1 MLISDNAST
10 DGTKNLVE
18 GQQAAGVSLTYFRN
32 DTNLGADRN
41 FVQCFQRAR
50 GKYLQLLGDDDVL
63 LEGALERILGVLR
76 SHEAGVVHLKGY
88 GFRDDYRKEH
98 PRRPGSGEVLVYRD
112 PREFAAK
119 VNINLTFIS
128 GNVVNRTMVL
138 DLAQWEAC
146 LDTNLVQ
153 LGWIVPAALAAP
165 VNVVI
170 DEYLVAAKAENT
182 GGYRL
187 CRVFGLNMQL
197 IFDQFIARGMDPRFF
212 QRITQKTVMH
222 FFPAWILQL
231 RTKEG
236 DFHSEDHFETLRP
249 IFNHYAAF
257 WLMVWPSAR
266 WPRPLAKHWLRLCKN
281 GLKLIRQW

>member
-1 MLISDNAST
+1 MEAHVSQPLLTIAIPTYNRSDCLQLCLSTLIPQVLAVEGEVELLISDNAST

-146 LDTNLVQ
+146 LDTNLFQ

-170 DEYLVAAKAENT
+170 DEDL
-182 GGYRL
+182 
-187 CRVFGLNMQL
+187 
-197 IFDQFIARGMDPRFF
+197 
-212 QRITQKTVMH
+212 
-222 FFPAWILQL
+222 
-231 RTKEG
+231 
-236 DFHSEDHFETLRP
+236 
-249 IFNHYAAF
+249 
-257 WLMVWPSAR
+257 
-266 WPRPLAKHWLRLCKN
+266 WPRRPRTPGATACA
-281 GLKLIRQW
+281 GSSD